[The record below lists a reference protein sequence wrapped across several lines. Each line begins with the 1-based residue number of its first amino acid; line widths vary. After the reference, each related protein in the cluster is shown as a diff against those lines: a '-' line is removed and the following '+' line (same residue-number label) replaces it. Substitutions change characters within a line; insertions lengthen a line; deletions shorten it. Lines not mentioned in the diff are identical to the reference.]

1 MTKPRTINQN
11 PDLRYFGNLLG
22 QVIKEQGGESLFNQI
37 EQIRSA
43 AIRRHRGIVD
53 STELSSRLADLD
65 LNDMFSFAHAFLLF
79 SMLANLADDRQGDA
93 LDPDANMASA
103 LKDIKA
109 KGVSQQAIID
119 MIDKACIVPV
129 LTAHPTEVRRK
140 SMLDHY
146 NRIAGLMRLKD
157 AGQTVTED
165 GLPIED
171 ALIQQITILW
181 QTRPLM
187 LQKLTVADEIETA
200 LSFLRETFLPVLP
213 QLYAE
218 WEKLLGSSI
227 PSFIRPGNWIG
238 GDRDGNPNVN
248 ADTIMLSLKRSSETV
263 LTDYLNRLDK
273 LLSNLSVSTD
283 MISVSDDILRL
294 ADKSGDDAAIRAD
307 EPYRRALNGI
317 YDRLAATYRQIA
329 GRNPS
334 RPALRSAE
342 AYKRPQELLADLKT
356 LAEGLGK
363 LAEGSFKALIRSV
376 ETFGFH
382 LATLDLRQN
391 SQVHE
396 RVVNELLR
404 TAAVEADYLSLSE
417 EDRVKLLR
425 RELSQPRTLFVP
437 RADYSEETRSEL
449 DIIQAAARAHEIFGP
464 ESITTYLISNGE
476 SISDILEVY
485 LLLKEAGLYQGGAK
499 PKAAIEAAPLFET
512 VADLENAPKVMEEWF
527 KLPEAQAIAKAHG
540 VQEVMVGYSDSNK
553 DGGYLTSVWGL
564 YKACLA
570 LVPIFEK
577 AGVPIQF
584 FHGRGGSVGRGG
596 GSNFNAILSQPAGA
610 VKGRIRYTEQGEV
623 VAAKYG
629 THESA
634 IAHLDE
640 AVAATLIT
648 SLEAPTIVEPEFSR
662 YRKALDQI
670 SDSAFQTYRQLVYG
684 TKGFRKFFSEF
695 TPLPEIALLKIGSRP
710 PSRKKSDRIEDLRA
724 IPWVFS
730 WSQVRVML
738 PGWFGFGQALYD
750 FEDTEL
756 LQEMASRWPFFRTTI
771 RNMEQVMA
779 RSDMT
784 IAKHYLALVE
794 DQINGEAIYDSIA
807 DGWNKGCEGLLKAT
821 QQNWLLERFPA
832 VDNSVQ
838 MRRPYLEPLNYL
850 QVELLKKWRGGDTN
864 PHILESI
871 QLTINAIAT
880 ALRNSG

>member
-1 MTKPRTINQN
+1 
-11 PDLRYFGNLLG
+11 FGNLLG

-37 EQIRSA
+37 EQIRTA

-53 STELSSRLADLD
+53 SNELSDRLAALD

-79 SMLANLADDRQGDA
+79 SMLANLADDRQGDI

-109 KGVSQQAIID
+109 DGVSEQTILDLIE
-119 MIDKACIVPV
+119 KACIVPV

-140 SMLDHY
+140 SMIDHY
-146 NRIAGLMRLKD
+146 NRIATLMRLKD
-157 AGQTVTED
+157 AGQTKTED
-165 GLPIED
+165 GLPIEE
-171 ALIQQITILW
+171 ALIHQITILW

-200 LSFLRETFLPVLP
+200 LSFLRDTFLPVLP

-218 WEKLLGSSI
+218 WEELLGAPI
-227 PSFIRPGNWIG
+227 PSFIKPGNWIG

-248 ADTIMLSLKRSSETV
+248 ADTIMLSLRRSSETV
-263 LTDYLNRLDK
+263 LADYMHRLDK
-273 LLSNLSVSTD
+273 LIANLSISTD
-283 MISVSDDILRL
+283 MVTVSDDILRL
-294 ADKSGDDAAIRAD
+294 ADKSHDEAAIRAD

-317 YDRLAATYRQIA
+317 YDRVAATYRLIA

-334 RPALRSAE
+334 RPPLRE
-342 AYKRPQELLADLKT
+342 AAPYKRPHELIADLKT
-356 LAEGLGK
+356 LANGLGS
-363 LAEGSFKALIRSV
+363 LAKGSFQALIRSV

-404 TAAVEADYLSLSE
+404 IAAVEENYLDLP
-417 EDRVKLLR
+417 EDQRVQLLR
-425 RELSQPRTLFVP
+425 RELSQPRTLYVP
-437 RADYSEETRSEL
+437 RAEYSEETRSEL
-449 DIIQAAARAHEIFGP
+449 DIIQAAARAHEMFGP
-464 ESITTYLISNGE
+464 ECITTYLISNGE

-485 LLLKEAGLYQGGAK
+485 ILLKEAGLYKGGAE

-512 VADLENAPKVMEEWF
+512 VADLEHAPEVMEAWF
-527 KLPEAQAIAKAHG
+527 KLPEAQAIAKEHQ

-564 YKACLA
+564 YKACLS

-596 GSNFNAILSQPAGA
+596 GSNFNAILAQPAGA

-629 THESA
+629 THDSA

-648 SLEAPTIVEPEFSR
+648 SLKTPTIVEPIFSR
-662 YRKALDQI
+662 YKKALDAL
-670 SDSAFQTYRQLVYG
+670 SDSAFRSYRQLVYE
-684 TKGFRKFFSEF
+684 TEGFRKFFSEF

-738 PGWFGFGQALYD
+738 PGWYGFGQALYD
-750 FEDTEL
+750 FEDQDL
-756 LQEMASRWPFFRTTI
+756 IKEMAKTWPFFRTTI
-771 RNMEQVMA
+771 ANMEQVLA
-779 RSDMT
+779 RSDLT
-784 IAKHYLALVE
+784 IAKHYLPLVE
-794 DQINGEAIYDSIA
+794 DQIRGEQIYDSIR
-807 DGWNKGCEGLLKAT
+807 DGWNKSCEGLLKVT
-821 QQNWLLERFPA
+821 DQNWLLERHPA
-832 VDNSVQ
+832 LDNSIQ

-850 QVELLKKWRGGDTN
+850 QVELLKKRRGGDQN
-864 PHILESI
+864 PHIIESI
-871 QLTINAIAT
+871 QLTLNAIAT